1 MAQDFAKQ
9 RNNPDGNKRKRSASK
24 PPMSGNANWSWY
36 FSGLMTG
43 VIISIA
49 SYLGVLKLGE
59 GVTENAQ
66 NVQTSPED
74 LPAFDFGFY
83 TELAHDE
90 LAANGPPVA
99 PESGTDAVAGDT
111 APATTSTTAEA
122 PTAAPELASAEE
134 QRPVLYLWQVGSFQ
148 SREDAESLRAR
159 IILMN
164 MNVTVSQG
172 VVGGRTFYRVQVGPI
187 AGRQYA
193 QAARD
198 ILSGNG
204 IDSMLLQL
212 P

>member
-1 MAQDFAKQ
+1 M
-9 RNNPDGNKRKRSASK
+9 
-24 PPMSGNANWSWY
+24 
-36 FSGLMTG
+36 
-43 VIISIA
+43 
-49 SYLGVLKLGE
+49 
-59 GVTENAQ
+59 
-66 NVQTSPED
+66 
-74 LPAFDFGFY
+74 
-83 TELAHDE
+83 
-90 LAANGPPVA
+90 
-99 PESGTDAVAGDT
+99 AGDT

-187 AGRQYA
+187 AGRQNA

>member
-36 FSGLMTG
+36 FSG
-43 VIISIA
+43 
-49 SYLGVLKLGE
+49 
-59 GVTENAQ
+59 
-66 NVQTSPED
+66 
-74 LPAFDFGFY
+74 
-83 TELAHDE
+83 
-90 LAANGPPVA
+90 
-99 PESGTDAVAGDT
+99 AVAGNT

-187 AGRQYA
+187 AGRQNA